1 MMIHSLPLR
10 FCEFASCAFSLRAV
24 FVSLAALMG
33 TQAAADQVKVRSV
46 NDRPFLELIGEIE
59 GPDGYD
65 DIVLGATS
73 APPKPITRMTISEVL
88 DYQSKLKR
96 EGSKSTAVGRFQF
109 IRKTLEWLVEE
120 HRISR
125 DQTFNRHVQDYL
137 ARALMKDCDFY
148 EANAN
153 EYSVGNCLAR
163 TWRHCPCSAAPR
175 LGGPIMRA
183 WAAIRAQTTRAEV
196 LAALRQRFQSAEMNL
211 PFKVAMART
220 LPVIRAPG
228 SQAFAER
235 IPLK

>member
-183 WAAIRAQTTRAEV
+183 WAAIRRKPPAQRSWPPCASASRA
-196 LAALRQRFQSAEMNL
+196 RR
-211 PFKVAMART
+211 
-220 LPVIRAPG
+220 
-228 SQAFAER
+228 
-235 IPLK
+235 